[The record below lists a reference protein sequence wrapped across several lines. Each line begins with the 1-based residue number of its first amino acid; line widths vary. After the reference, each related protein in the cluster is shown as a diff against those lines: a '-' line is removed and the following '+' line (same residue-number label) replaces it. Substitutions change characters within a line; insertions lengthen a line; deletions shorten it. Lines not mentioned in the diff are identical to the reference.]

1 MKKPDSKAAK
11 LLRQTC
17 YGLWA
22 VLSLVLVLCV
32 WTVGETAA
40 VKWALT
46 GFFVVLCPA
55 MLALLG
61 WLGAGP
67 QTR

>member
-1 MKKPDSKAAK
+1 MKKPNPKTAKA
-11 LLRQTC
+11 LRQLC

-22 VLSLVLVLCV
+22 VLSLILVLCV
-32 WTVGETAA
+32 WTVWETTV

-55 MLALLG
+55 MLALLRR
-61 WLGAGP
+61 LNP
-67 QTR
+67 MR